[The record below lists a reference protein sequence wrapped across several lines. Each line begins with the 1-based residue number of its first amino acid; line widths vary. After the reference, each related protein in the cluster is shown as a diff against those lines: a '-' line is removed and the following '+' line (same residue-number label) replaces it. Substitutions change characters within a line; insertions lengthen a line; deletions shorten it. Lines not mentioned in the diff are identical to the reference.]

1 VNRLLGKTE
10 KYYNLKENDEQV
22 SFSQAVK
29 QGLGK
34 NQGLFFPSSMP
45 NLDNIDELLAL
56 PLVER
61 SVKILQ
67 PFVEGDLTE
76 SELTDIVT
84 DAFNFPA
91 LLQPISPD
99 RAILELFHGPT
110 LAFKDFGARFM
121 AKCLQVFVAKDA
133 KVNGQ
138 IKPLT
143 ILTATSGDTGAAVAH
158 AFHGI
163 DNIRVVIMYP
173 KGKISLLQE
182 KMFTT
187 LGGNIETLA
196 VDGDFDDCQSLV
208 KQSFDDK
215 ELANTIGLNSANSI
229 NISRLLAQVCY
240 YFEAVAQLSRVKS
253 DLSSL
258 VFSIP
263 SGNFGNLTAG
273 LFAKAMGLPIKRFIA
288 ATNANDTVPRYLETA
303 EWTPNK
309 TVATISN
316 AMDVSNPNNWPRVE
330 HMLKSGIVEQ
340 GCVSSVSIDEE
351 QTQSTVIGLRKL
363 GYISEPHAAVA
374 YKALQYS
381 ATEDEFGVF
390 LGTAHPAKFK
400 EVVESILGQ
409 PLGLPK
415 ELADCAGEPILSQDL
430 STDFSDLR
438 SYLLS

>member
-1 VNRLLGKTE
+1 MTV

-34 NQGLFFPSSMP
+34 NQGLFFPSTMP
-45 NLDNIDELLAL
+45 KLDNIEALLAL

-67 PFVEGDLTE
+67 PFVGDDLSK
-76 SELTDIVT
+76 SELTEIVT

-133 KVNGQ
+133 KASGET
-138 IKPLT
+138 KPLT

-196 VDGDFDDCQSLV
+196 IEGDFDNCQALV

-253 DLSSL
+253 DLSNI
-258 VFSIP
+258 VFSVP

-273 LFAKAMGLPIKRFIA
+273 LLAKAMGLPIKRFIA
-288 ATNANDTVPRYLETA
+288 ATNDNDTVPRYLETG
-303 EWTPNK
+303 EWTVNK

-316 AMDVSNPNNWPRVE
+316 AMDVSNPSNWPRVE
-330 HMLKSGIVEQ
+330 HMLKSGIVTQ

-351 QTQSTVIGLRKL
+351 QTQSAVIKLSKL

-374 YKALQYS
+374 YKALQNS
-381 ATEDEFGVF
+381 AEEGEFGIF

-409 PLGLPK
+409 PIGLPK
-415 ELADCAGEPILSQDL
+415 ELADCVGEPILSKDL

-438 SYLLS
+438 SYLLA

>member
-1 VNRLLGKTE
+1 MNRLLGKTV

-158 AFHGI
+158 AFHG
-163 DNIRVVIMYP
+163 
-173 KGKISLLQE
+173 
-182 KMFTT
+182 
-187 LGGNIETLA
+187 
-196 VDGDFDDCQSLV
+196 
-208 KQSFDDK
+208 
-215 ELANTIGLNSANSI
+215 
-229 NISRLLAQVCY
+229 
-240 YFEAVAQLSRVKS
+240 
-253 DLSSL
+253 
-258 VFSIP
+258 
-263 SGNFGNLTAG
+263 
-273 LFAKAMGLPIKRFIA
+273 
-288 ATNANDTVPRYLETA
+288 
-303 EWTPNK
+303 
-309 TVATISN
+309 
-316 AMDVSNPNNWPRVE
+316 
-330 HMLKSGIVEQ
+330 
-340 GCVSSVSIDEE
+340 
-351 QTQSTVIGLRKL
+351 
-363 GYISEPHAAVA
+363 
-374 YKALQYS
+374 
-381 ATEDEFGVF
+381 
-390 LGTAHPAKFK
+390 
-400 EVVESILGQ
+400 
-409 PLGLPK
+409 
-415 ELADCAGEPILSQDL
+415 
-430 STDFSDLR
+430 
-438 SYLLS
+438 

>member
-1 VNRLLGKTE
+1 VKF
-10 KYYNLKENDEQV
+10 YNLKENDEQV
-22 SFSQAVK
+22 SYAGAVK

-34 NQGLFFPSSMP
+34 NQGLFFPTTMP
-45 NLDNIDELLAL
+45 KFDNIEALLAM

-61 SVKILQ
+61 SVKILL
-67 PFVEGDLTE
+67 PFVEEDLTE
-76 SELTDIVT
+76 KELTDIVT

-91 LLQPISPD
+91 QMQPITND

-121 AKCLQVFVAKDA
+121 AKCLQAFVAKDA
-133 KVNGQ
+133 KASGNK
-138 IKPLT
+138 KPLT

-187 LGGNIETLA
+187 LGDNIETLC
-196 VDGDFDDCQSLV
+196 VDGDFDDCQALV
-208 KQSFDDK
+208 KQSFDDN
-215 ELANTIGLNSANSI
+215 ELATTIGLNSANSI
-229 NISRLLAQVCY
+229 NISRLLAQICY
-240 YFEAVAQLSRVKS
+240 YFEAVAQISRAKRNLG
-253 DLSSL
+253 DI

-288 ATNANDTVPRYLETA
+288 ATNLNDTVPRYLETG
-303 EWTPNK
+303 EWTPND

-330 HMLKSGIVEQ
+330 HMLKSGIVEN

-351 QTQSTVIGLRKL
+351 QTQSTVIQLSKL

-374 YKALQYS
+374 YKALQYN
-381 ATEDEFGVF
+381 AEEGEFGVF

-400 EVVESILGQ
+400 DVVESILGQ

-415 ELADCAGEPILSQDL
+415 ELADCAGEPILSKEM
-430 STDFSDLR
+430 SREFADLR
-438 SYLLS
+438 AYLLA